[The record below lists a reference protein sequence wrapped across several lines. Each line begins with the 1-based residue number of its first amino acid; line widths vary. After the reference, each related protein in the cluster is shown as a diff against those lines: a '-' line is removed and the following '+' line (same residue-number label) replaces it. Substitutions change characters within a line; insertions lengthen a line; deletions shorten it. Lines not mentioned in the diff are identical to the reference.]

1 MYITRLVRDH
11 RVFDTDRLCTPAERK
26 SRHPP
31 QELRV
36 WLINALN
43 SNPLRTPY
51 QLVVR
56 PESCYAYA
64 FQEGMTMPARK
75 FLMAVEQ
82 TLIKARACDRE
93 LNGADDDVFFLYIH
107 RYGMKS
113 VLSDD
118 TE

>member
-1 MYITRLVRDH
+1 MIRRPPRSTRTDTLVPYTTLFRS
-11 RVFDTDRLCTPAERK
+11 VCDTDRLCTPAERK

-51 QLVVR
+51 QLVER

-64 FQEGMTMPARK
+64 FQAGMTMPARK

-82 TLIKARACDRE
+82 TLFKAGACARE
-93 LNGADDDVFFLYIH
+93 IGNAQCRERVCQY
-107 RYGMKS
+107 
-113 VLSDD
+113 V
-118 TE
+118 